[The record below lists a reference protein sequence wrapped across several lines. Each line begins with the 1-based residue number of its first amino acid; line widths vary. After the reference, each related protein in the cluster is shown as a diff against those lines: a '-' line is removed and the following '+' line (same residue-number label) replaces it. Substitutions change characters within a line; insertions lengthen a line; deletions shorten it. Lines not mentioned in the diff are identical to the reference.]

1 MCAGRCSA
9 PRLLLRSHPDPLA
22 VLGLGSHRTRRRRR
36 LLLFADR
43 RSGSSVALIGAY
55 TLAGELKLARYDG
68 RVDYRQG
75 CHAYETRV
83 RRYVLAFQALAFDS
97 VTNNSMITPD
107 RFNGIVNSITLE
119 DYS

>member
-1 MCAGRCSA
+1 
-9 PRLLLRSHPDPLA
+9 
-22 VLGLGSHRTRRRRR
+22 
-36 LLLFADR
+36 
-43 RSGSSVALIGAY
+43 
-55 TLAGELKLARYDG
+55 
-68 RVDYRQG
+68 
-75 CHAYETRV
+75 V